1 MKKMLFTALVLG
13 LLGLNAS
20 AKSITNPLYMPDE
33 GQLLFDIAAY
43 GTDTTND
50 TNNKV
55 YNARGALSLGLTDRL
70 QIGGYIGYRKI
81 DTTDKKDFTNP
92 GAFAILR
99 LWNTGL
105 DIDLGGRVEFDAFDD
120 TTEGGVADGTD
131 KYGFFARAGA
141 DLGVFYLGGVA
152 GLDYW
157 DGLGAKAMSKT
168 NDNKIYNGN
177 AKAFVIVDVM
187 DIIGIGGEA
196 GYKVYDMGGDS
207 YYKGYSLTGRLDI
220 NPIPSRLGFTAF
232 VTYEKLNHMDDTLTV
247 GLNAKFK
254 I

>member
-1 MKKMLFTALVLG
+1 MKKLLLAVLVSG
-13 LLGLNAS
+13 LLAPAAF
-20 AKSITNPLYMPDE
+20 AKAITNPMFMPNE
-33 GQLLFDIAAY
+33 GELLFDLAAY
-43 GTDTTND
+43 GTDTTNS

-55 YNARGALSLGLTDRL
+55 YNAKGALSLGLTDRL
-70 QIGGYIGYRKI
+70 QIGGYIGYSKI

-99 LWNTGL
+99 LWNTAV
-105 DIDLGGRVEFDAFDD
+105 DVDLGGRVEFDAFDD
-120 TTEGGVADGTD
+120 TSEGGVADGTD

-141 DLGVFYLGGVA
+141 DLGMFYLGGVA

-157 DGLGAKAMSKT
+157 DGPLARAMSEK
-168 NDNKIYNGN
+168 NEGKIYNGN

-187 DIIGIGGEA
+187 DILGIGGEA
-196 GYKVYDMGGDS
+196 GYKVYDLGGER
-207 YYKGYSLTGRLDI
+207 YFKGYSLTGRLDI

-232 VTYEKLNHMDDTLTV
+232 VTYEKVDHMDDTVTV
-247 GLNAKFK
+247 GLNAKLR